1 MVFAELAGCTR
12 NLQSLTGGRGKTM
25 SMQASK
31 ISDSAKHIRE
41 LRINS
46 CATLASAMIIASGRP
61 HSVAEVVALCN
72 DLRMAM
78 RQPDTSK
85 RYLEWQKTANTKAVH

>member
-1 MVFAELAGCTR
+1 
-12 NLQSLTGGRGKTM
+12 M

-31 ISDSAKHIRE
+31 LSDSAKQIRE
-41 LRINS
+41 LRISS

-61 HSVAEVVALCN
+61 HSVAEAVALCN

-78 RQPDTSK
+78 KQPDTSQK
-85 RYLEWQKTANTKAVH
+85 YLEWQKTANTKAAHK

>member
-1 MVFAELAGCTR
+1 
-12 NLQSLTGGRGKTM
+12 M
-25 SMQASK
+25 SMQGNK

-41 LRINS
+41 LRISS

-61 HSVAEVVALCN
+61 HSVAEAAALCN

-78 RQPDTSK
+78 RQPDTSN
-85 RYLEWQKTANTKAVH
+85 RSLEWQKTANTKAVHK